1 MISSLDI
8 SVFQLWEITQ
18 FCSAG
23 SIVKFLKL
31 EFDQMDII
39 DNIDVIYAKM
49 RIPNSF
55 KKIKVIYVPKKVF
68 YINYYIK

>member
-1 MISSLDI
+1 
-8 SVFQLWEITQ
+8 
-18 FCSAG
+18 
-23 SIVKFLKL
+23 
-31 EFDQMDII
+31 MDII

-49 RIPNSF
+49 RIPNAF

>member
-1 MISSLDI
+1 MSILRVKKLLTKRDIHLIRKLDI
-8 SVFQLWEITQ
+8 L
-18 FCSAG
+18 
-23 SIVKFLKL
+23 KFLKL

-55 KKIKVIYVPKKVF
+55 
-68 YINYYIK
+68 

>member
-1 MISSLDI
+1 MSILRVKKLLTKRGIHLIRKLDI
-8 SVFQLWEITQ
+8 L
-18 FCSAG
+18 
-23 SIVKFLKL
+23 KFLKL

-39 DNIDVIYAKM
+39 DNIDVIYVKM

>member
-1 MISSLDI
+1 MSILRVKKLLTKRGIHLIRKLDI
-8 SVFQLWEITQ
+8 L
-18 FCSAG
+18 
-23 SIVKFLKL
+23 KFLKL
-31 EFDQMDII
+31 EFDQM

>member
-1 MISSLDI
+1 MSILRVKKLLTKRCIHLIRKLDI
-8 SVFQLWEITQ
+8 LN
-18 FCSAG
+18 
-23 SIVKFLKL
+23 FLKL

-49 RIPNSF
+49 RIPNLF
-55 KKIKVIYVPKKVF
+55 KKIKVIYIPKKVF